1 MSMKLVRTLSLHLL
15 LFIVSA
21 LHRRTP
27 ELHKLFSQNPNQK
40 YLMIPKGKLLA
51 FQLIPFK
58 SLRIYA
64 EK

>member
-21 LHRRTP
+21 LHRRMP
-27 ELHKLFSQNPNQK
+27 ELHELFSQNLNQK
-40 YLMIPKGKLLA
+40 YLTIPEGILLP
-51 FQLIPFK
+51 FQLIPFE